1 MHGEIA
7 TYAYG
12 PRRQASGERIER
24 RPRLLIGSFFAS
36 LVVHAILLSV
46 HFSIPDRLRFDRPNS
61 TLEVAL
67 VNARTRE
74 RPVNAELLAQA
85 NLDRGG
91 DTDEARRAMTPLP
104 VTPPKVRG
112 KDLIEARRRVDH
124 LEKQQDRLLTATNQA
139 RSVQVS
145 PDTRPDA
152 PAAQRAPQ
160 QTGRELSDLSL
171 AAMRLEA
178 EINRRYQEYQKRP
191 RKKFI
196 GARAAEYRFAQ
207 YEEDW
212 RMKIER
218 VGTINYPAQARGKLY
233 GNLRLTVTIRPD
245 GRVDSMELD
254 RSSGLKLLDAAAFRI
269 VRMAAPFA
277 PFPSD
282 IRRDTDLIVITR
294 TWFFGQGDTLWTE

>member
-1 MHGEIA
+1 M
-7 TYAYG
+7 
-12 PRRQASGERIER
+12 
-24 RPRLLIGSFFAS
+24 IGSFFAS

>member
-1 MHGEIA
+1 LHGEIA